1 MLSVNGILYIILYL
15 ALRWV
20 YGKIRWSEGVRSG
33 LSMGVVTG
41 STSMFA
47 VLQQKHVV
55 SQDRSGNVYRIN
67 DSGERGETIISATEA
82 PSLSMVLSGSRN
94 LSVDKESKS
103 E

>member
-1 MLSVNGILYIILYL
+1 MLSTSGILYIALYL
-15 ALRWV
+15 ALTWV

-33 LSMGVVTG
+33 LTMGVVTG

-47 VLQQKHVV
+47 VFQQKHVV

-67 DSGERGETIISATEA
+67 DIGERGETIISATDA
-82 PSLSMVLSGSRN
+82 PNLSMVLSGSRN